1 MSIEDKIV
9 ELGKINRWMDEAKA
23 KAESLRREIAMDA
36 IRLKLIENK
45 EGAANTEYAVNGVE
59 GKLTITRK
67 VNRTLDQ
74 KLVPDIKSQLP
85 AGLFKQKEELV
96 VSAYR
101 KLTPEELAVLAPALK
116 ESEGL
121 PVISW
126 EPVKKD

>member
-1 MSIEDKIV
+1 MSIEEK
-9 ELGKINRWMDEAKA
+9 LTKLAKINRWMDGAKVE
-23 KAESLRREIAMDA
+23 AESLRREIAMDA
-36 IRLKLIENK
+36 VRLKLIENK

-74 KLVPDIKSQLP
+74 KLVPGIKAKLP
-85 AGLFKQKEELV
+85 AGLFKQNEELV
-96 VSAYR
+96 VSEFR
-101 KLTPEELAVLAPALK
+101 KLTDEELKVLAPALK